1 MEVID
6 ELLTRLRPSRI
17 IAGIFIL
24 LSLVAGY
31 LLAGWWYGFGAQD
44 VTHLEQICARVEHLD
59 SLVDELPDQHAPPEE
74 IRNEFAMLMQQCQEA
89 LGTPSIEQNE

>member
-6 ELLTRLRPSRI
+6 ELFTRLRPSRI
-17 IAGIFIL
+17 VAGVFIL

-44 VTHLEQICARVEHLD
+44 VTHLEQICARVQHLD

-74 IRNEFAMLMQQCQEA
+74 IRNEFAMLVQQCQEA
-89 LGTPSIEQNE
+89 FGTSEQNE